1 MLILFSP
8 TIDYLS
14 LNIDCLR
21 LSHWEAYT
29 TFTSDMP
36 RCNGWGDEA
45 FRPFLCSRPGRVL
58 IAIFVMLLVYVTCIF
73 LAANRA
79 TSIMEVNESSPRSGL
94 NKSRAIEVLTELC
107 DSFEAGL
114 ISGDSCNR
122 LCYKR
127 DWKINDYYEGNKVVL
142 VMKDGG
148 QTAVFKSIH
157 PSMKD
162 FPPVNQQLTY
172 DEFSDKVLALVNDEL
187 RLGWPRHYKKHLMET
202 LWPTLRRTPGESM
215 NAADRAS
222 LWALLQQPEFILFR
236 VLPLTRVTPKIIGT
250 CGQFYS
256 TEVLVAFRMKGYY
269 MNLKGKILVHIM
281 GTLKLFYEFLNEPL
295 QWCDVR
301 FDNLGLSADYP
312 KRFVLMDGDMVYTES
327 RLRAALQ
334 GRSCATDAD
343 CTIGDCKARCTS
355 DLTCS
360 DRTDSNLEVFCE
372 KLVRKLF
379 GHTYSTHNKYL
390 AACQETNGNITQRL
404 NELRLTWSWNLSDV

>member
-1 MLILFSP
+1 MKDGGQTAVFKSIHPSMKDFPPVNQQLTYDEFSDKVLALVNDELRLGWPRHYKKHLMETLWPTLRRTPGESMNAADRASLWALLQQPEFILF
-8 TIDYLS
+8 
-14 LNIDCLR
+14 
-21 LSHWEAYT
+21 
-29 TFTSDMP
+29 
-36 RCNGWGDEA
+36 
-45 FRPFLCSRPGRVL
+45 RVL
-58 IAIFVMLLVYVTCIF
+58 PLTRVT
-73 LAANRA
+73 
-79 TSIMEVNESSPRSGL
+79 P
-94 NKSRAIEVLTELC
+94 
-107 DSFEAGL
+107 
-114 ISGDSCNR
+114 
-122 LCYKR
+122 
-127 DWKINDYYEGNKVVL
+127 KVVL

-236 VLPLTRVTPKIIGT
+236 VLPLTRVTPKVTPGESMNAADRASLWALLQQPEFILFRVLPLTRVTPKVSFCSNFSSTIIGT

-301 FDNLGLSADYP
+301 FDNLG
-312 KRFVLMDGDMVYTES
+312 
-327 RLRAALQ
+327 
-334 GRSCATDAD
+334 
-343 CTIGDCKARCTS
+343 
-355 DLTCS
+355 
-360 DRTDSNLEVFCE
+360 
-372 KLVRKLF
+372 
-379 GHTYSTHNKYL
+379 
-390 AACQETNGNITQRL
+390 
-404 NELRLTWSWNLSDV
+404 